1 MTGPLTELQI
11 AFVCRETLQGL
22 KYLHQRGKVHRDVK
36 GANIL
41 LTFDGNVKLG
51 IIFFKYNSKNVFKLI
66 LELRRK

>member
-1 MTGPLTELQI
+1 VTGPLTELQI

-51 IIFFKYNSKNVFKLI
+51 IIFFKYNSKKRF
-66 LELRRK
+66 